1 MFSEK
6 CTLQGRNG
14 IKQLDRVGSLLVIVN
29 RQLHETGESRRYA
42 LVDEAKRYVHSV
54 HGSQRAAVVFA
65 QKRI

>member
-29 RQLHETGESRRYA
+29 RQLHETGARVAMPWSMRRET
-42 LVDEAKRYVHSV
+42 V
-54 HGSQRAAVVFA
+54 RA
-65 QKRI
+65 

>member
-29 RQLHETGESRRYA
+29 RQLHEAGESRRYA